1 MNYLSNDFN
10 REKYKQYILQKYIS
24 DFLDGIYDT
33 NELRITNAIKE
44 QIMLPNFGDHVVTK
58 RSLYTHHG
66 IYIGDKKVIQYSG
79 YAIGFNLLD
88 TAPNITDK
96 RSPVEVV
103 SWNDF
108 TQGKNYWVEKHNDS
122 KYTKEEIVSRAFSRI
137 DEREYNLFF
146 NNCEHFVNWCI
157 YNHVSSRQWRK
168 ILRFIFPIKT
178 EAYHIGKAL
187 LSYTNGNIN
196 EEKLKNELL
205 CSFKDLDE
213 FYNNSIIVKESKR
226 RRDKA
231 EEICEF
237 VIPMLEEIRMELK
250 DYMDKYFLERSLI
263 LNKSFNKIL
272 SNNYDEIREGLDEIN
287 SLYGKKSNYLTV
299 DNIKS
304 ILLNKK

>member
-1 MNYLSNDFN
+1 M
-10 REKYKQYILQKYIS
+10 
-24 DFLDGIYDT
+24 
-33 NELRITNAIKE
+33 
-44 QIMLPNFGDHVVTK
+44 
-58 RSLYTHHG
+58 
-66 IYIGDKKVIQYSG
+66 
-79 YAIGFNLLD
+79 
-88 TAPNITDK
+88 
-96 RSPVEVV
+96 
-103 SWNDF
+103 
-108 TQGKNYWVEKHNDS
+108 
-122 KYTKEEIVSRAFSRI
+122 
-137 DEREYNLFF
+137 
-146 NNCEHFVNWCI
+146 
-157 YNHVSSRQWRK
+157 
-168 ILRFIFPIKT
+168 RFIFPIKT

-231 EEICEF
+231 EKICGL

-263 LNKSFNKIL
+263 LNKSFNKIS